1 LTPAEITDADV
12 DKLITLQKIGPEP
25 IGLEPSSG
33 LPVYY
38 MIGRYG
44 PYFQLGEKTDENSKP
59 RRASIPTGRNHEEMA
74 IEEIS
79 LLLSLPR
86 ELGKHPE
93 TKKPVIANN
102 GRFGP
107 YVGHNKEFRSLK
119 KEDNVY
125 EVTLERAL
133 EIFATPKRGKNG
145 SAVIKDFGKSS
156 SGDPLALYSGR
167 YGVYLKHG
175 KSNIALADK
184 YKKDEE
190 EAQKLTLKEVL
201 KLI

>member
-1 LTPAEITDADV
+1 M
-12 DKLITLQKIGPEP
+12 G
-25 IGLEPSSG
+25 
-33 LPVYY
+33 
-38 MIGRYG
+38 
-44 PYFQLGEKTDENSKP
+44 
-59 RRASIPTGRNHEEMA
+59 

-86 ELGKHPE
+86 ELGNHPE
-93 TKKPVIANN
+93 TNKPVIANN

-125 EVTLERAL
+125 EVNLERAL
-133 EIFATPKRGKNG
+133 EIFAMPKRGKNG

-156 SGDPLALYSGR
+156 SGEPLGLYSGR

-175 KSNIALADK
+175 KSNIALPDK

-190 EAQKLTLKEVL
+190 EAQKLTLEDVL